1 MRPGVAQGIGGVAIF
16 LALWEALVSGGLI
29 QYEYLPAPTTIA
41 AGLATMARQGTAGAE
56 ILHTLTVTL
65 TGWLIAVIAGVSMG
79 AALGLSAA
87 ARRYALAS
95 IEVLRPL
102 PGIAFVP
109 VALLLFGFSV
119 RMELLVVVLPAVW
132 PALLNTMGGVAAV
145 PQRLHDVARSF
156 RLTRFDAVVKVF
168 LPAAARMILV
178 GCRLSMTLAL
188 ILTIGAEMIG
198 NPAGLGYAVV
208 REQQSMHP
216 DQMFG
221 YVFIIGVVAIVLNS
235 ALAVAGNVLLPG
247 EFRRPSA
254 QWDRR

>member
-1 MRPGVAQGIGGVAIF
+1 MMRSGVAEGIGGIVVFI
-16 LALWEALVSGGLI
+16 ALWEGLVSGGLL
-29 QYEYLPAPTTIA
+29 QYEYLPAPTAIA
-41 AGLATMARQGTAGAE
+41 AGLVKMAHAGTAGAE
-56 ILHTLTVTL
+56 ILHTVSVAL
-65 TGWLIAVIAGVSMG
+65 TGWLIAVVTGVSLG
-79 AALGLSAA
+79 VVLGLSAR
-87 ARRYALAS
+87 ARRYMLAT

-109 VALLLFGFSV
+109 LALLLFGFSV
-119 RMELLVVVLPAVW
+119 QMELVVIVLPATW

-145 PQRLHDVARSF
+145 PQRLHDVARSY
-156 RLTRFDAVVKVF
+156 RLGRLDAIVKIF
-168 LPAAARMILV
+168 LPASARMILV

-221 YVFIIGVVAIVLNS
+221 YVFIIGVIAILLNS
-235 ALAVAGNVLLPG
+235 SLIVIGNLVLPG
-247 EFRRPSA
+247 EFRRPSG
-254 QWDRR
+254 Q